1 MPAMT
6 MPFEVSG
13 VTPGLRQ
20 GDRIEAT
27 LVVAKSRSWIE
38 DVKITAAGSGGEGGG
53 PVARQAVPGVV
64 VPPFELRDQDD
75 RPVTMREFAGRV
87 LVVTF
92 IYTRCPLPDFCPLMV
107 RHLETVRRR
116 AHEEGIGSRLALLG
130 VTLDPA
136 FDTPAVLRA
145 YGESVLK
152 NADRFEQ
159 WTLATGTPAQIEEVA
174 QFFGVTARAE
184 AGLVTHTLST
194 AVVGHDGRIMRLF
207 ASNSWRPDELYDVVR
222 QGVERSARANER
234 ISTVEA
240 SMEEWNRRRF
250 ISTAAIAA
258 GSGLAGWNVF
268 GSRGLLA
275 QAPPPGIPDEI
286 LNPVEVSGAEAVP
299 VIGKLPGQKRMY
311 VLPDNAGRVPPRR
324 QPGDEAD
331 RAAGGYR
338 RRPRARHLH
347 REHRRHHAP
356 ARVPE
361 QPCGGARDAR

>member
-13 VTPGLRQ
+13 ATPGLRQ

-75 RPVTMREFAGRV
+75 RRVTMREFAGRV

-222 QGVERSARANER
+222 QGVERSAR
-234 ISTVEA
+234 
-240 SMEEWNRRRF
+240 
-250 ISTAAIAA
+250 
-258 GSGLAGWNVF
+258 
-268 GSRGLLA
+268 
-275 QAPPPGIPDEI
+275 Q
-286 LNPVEVSGAEAVP
+286 
-299 VIGKLPGQKRMY
+299 
-311 VLPDNAGRVPPRR
+311 
-324 QPGDEAD
+324 
-331 RAAGGYR
+331 
-338 RRPRARHLH
+338 
-347 REHRRHHAP
+347 
-356 ARVPE
+356 
-361 QPCGGARDAR
+361 

>member
-1 MPAMT
+1 MVHACSTIRAGAARGCAGGVFAGAIRRHAPLPADGHGRRLRAIAG
-6 MPFEVSG
+6 PGCRLPRCRERADARHDHAVRGQRRHAGVAARGPHRSDAGRREEPQLARGREDHRRRQRRRRRGAGRASG
-13 VTPGLRQ
+13 PSLAS
-20 GDRIEAT
+20 I
-27 LVVAKSRSWIE
+27 
-38 DVKITAAGSGGEGGG
+38 
-53 PVARQAVPGVV
+53 
-64 VPPFELRDQDD
+64 VPPFELRDQND
-75 RPVTMREFAGRV
+75 RPVTMRGFAGRV

-107 RHLETVRRR
+107 RNLETVRRR

-152 NADRFEQ
+152 SANRFEQ

-222 QGVERSARANER
+222 LGVERSACASER
-234 ISTVEA
+234 ISTAEA

-250 ISTAAIAA
+250 ISSDSHRGRQRPCRVERLRLTRPSRAGAATRHTRRD
-258 GSGLAGWNVF
+258 S
-268 GSRGLLA
+268 
-275 QAPPPGIPDEI
+275 E
-286 LNPVEVSGAEAVP
+286 
-299 VIGKLPGQKRMY
+299 
-311 VLPDNAGRVPPRR
+311 PRR
-324 QPGDEAD
+324 GE
-331 RAAGGYR
+331 R
-338 RRPRARHLH
+338 RRSACR
-347 REHRRHHAP
+347 
-356 ARVPE
+356 
-361 QPCGGARDAR
+361 